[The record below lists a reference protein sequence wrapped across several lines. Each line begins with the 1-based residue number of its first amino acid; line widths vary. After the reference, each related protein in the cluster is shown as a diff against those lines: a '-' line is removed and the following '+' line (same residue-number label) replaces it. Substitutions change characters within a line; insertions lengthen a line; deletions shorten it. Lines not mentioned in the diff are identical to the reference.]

1 MKKLN
6 DANGSTVIE
15 VENLRK
21 NFGDL
26 QAVDGITFTIEKG
39 EIFGILGPNG
49 AGKTTTMEI
58 IVGLQTKTSGNV
70 RLLGKDPGK
79 GNHWLKQ
86 KIGVQLQVV
95 NLFPRLTVKETLA
108 LFAGFYHHPLDVN
121 TIIDMMEL
129 DKKKND
135 WIMNLSGGQLKRV
148 AVGNAIIGNGDILF
162 LDEPTAGLDPQ
173 SKQRVW
179 SIIDDLRSKGKT
191 VFLATHFMEE
201 AQELCDRVCI
211 IDYGKIIEID
221 KPYRLI
227 KKHFKETAIEFS
239 VPLEELKEK
248 IEHFDEVS
256 RVIITKESTTIYTT
270 NIPSAISQLMSL
282 CNGNGKALK
291 NFRIRES
298 NLEDVFLKI
307 TGRSIRE

>member
-26 QAVDGITFTIEKG
+26 QAVDGITFNIEKG

-58 IVGLQTKTSGNV
+58 IVGLQQKSSGTV
-70 RLLGKDPGK
+70 RVLDRDPVKDST
-79 GNHWLKQ
+79 WLKQ
-86 KIGVQLQVV
+86 KIGVQLQTVS
-95 NLFPRLTVKETLA
+95 LFPRLTVKETLA
-108 LFAGFYHHPLDVN
+108 LFASFYLHPLDVN
-121 TIIDMMEL
+121 TVIEMLEL

-135 WIMNLSGGQLKRV
+135 WIMKLSGGQLKRV
-148 AVGNAIIGNGDILF
+148 AVGNAIIGNSDILF

-191 VFLATHFMEE
+191 IFLATHFMEE

-211 IDYGKIIEID
+211 IDYGKIIEMD
-221 KPYRLI
+221 KPYGLI
-227 KKHFKETAIEFS
+227 KKHFKETAIEFDA
-239 VPLEELKEK
+239 PLEELKEK
-248 IEHFDEVS
+248 IEHFPQVS
-256 RVIITKESTTIYTT
+256 RVNIVKDSTTIYTT
-270 NIPSAISQLMSL
+270 DIPAAISHLMGL
-282 CNGNGKALK
+282 CQGNDKSLK

>member
-1 MKKLN
+1 MEKLN

-15 VENLRK
+15 VEDLRK

-26 QAVDGITFTIEKG
+26 QAVDGITFNIEKG

-58 IVGLQTKTSGNV
+58 IVGLQQKSSGNV
-70 RLLGKDPGK
+70 RVLGRDPGK
-79 GNHWLKQ
+79 DNGWLKQ
-86 KIGVQLQVV
+86 KIGVQLQTV
-95 NLFPRLTVKETLA
+95 NLFARLTVKETLA
-108 LFAGFYHHPLDVN
+108 LFAGFYHHPLEVK
-121 TIIDMMEL
+121 TVIDMLEL

-135 WIMNLSGGQLKRV
+135 WISNLSGGQLKRV

-179 SIIDDLRSKGKT
+179 SIINDLKAKGKT
-191 VFLATHFMEE
+191 IFLATHFMEE

-211 IDYGKIIEID
+211 IDYGKIIEMD
-221 KPYRLI
+221 KPYHLI
-227 KKHFKETAIEFS
+227 KKYFKETAIEFN

-248 IEHFDEVS
+248 IEHFAQVS
-256 RVIITKESTTIYTT
+256 RVNIVKDSTTIYTT
-270 NIPSAISQLMSL
+270 DILSTISQLLDL
-282 CNGNGKALK
+282 CQQDEKALK